1 MKTKILLTALA
12 SFFFL
17 NVNAIHNSASLEINL
32 KQQRNTLYIIQLENG
47 VSYET
52 EDFLHLDNLH
62 SGLNRI
68 KIFKQHL
75 HRSRRSRGNVH
86 DKLIFNGTINLPA
99 NSTVFSK
106 LVHRKLI
113 VKRIVRKR
121 IKRPRKPRGNM
132 RFGMNQRQFNDLI
145 ITVKQESFDSRKL
158 KVMNMAI
165 RQNNL
170 SSRQVLQ
177 LMKLLTFDSYK
188 LKLAKKAYA
197 KTVDKQNYFIVRN
210 GLTFSSHKRE
220 LTKFIKHKF

>member
-17 NVNAIHNSASLEINL
+17 NVNAFRNSASLEINL

-62 SGLNRI
+62 NGLNRI
-68 KIFKQHL
+68 KIFKKKFQ
-75 HRSRRSRGNVH
+75 RNRRHVNNR
-86 DKLIFNGTINLPA
+86 DKLIFNGVINLPA

-106 LVHRKLI
+106 LIHRSLI
-113 VKRIVRKR
+113 IKRIVPKR
-121 IKRPRKPRGNM
+121 IKRPRKPRREM
-132 RFGMNQRQFNDLI
+132 RLKMNKRQFNDLI
-145 ITVKQESFDSRKL
+145 FTVKNESFDSHKL
-158 KVMNMAI
+158 EVMNLAI
-165 RQNNL
+165 HQNNL
-170 SSRQVLQ
+170 SSRQVLH
-177 LMKLLTFDSYK
+177 LMELLTFDSYK
-188 LKLAKKAYA
+188 LKFAKRAYA
-197 KTVDKQNYFIVRN
+197 KTIDKQNYFIVRN